1 MFSYAFTSVPYFLFD
16 LFTAVV
22 GIVALVR
29 GGRAPSGGGLVRTAG
44 VLLIL
49 AALVW
54 AGWRVYTTFILDFTL
69 LPPAYEPMMYAR
81 VIAGAVLWGIA
92 VVLILVALAGSGKAE
107 SEPSARQGAGPM
119 PPGPSG
125 PTGPP
130 GPPHGPHNPHN
141 PHGPQGPQGP
151 HGPMPPQQQPMPPG
165 PPGPSGPPPGPSG
178 PQPGPQHGPPG
189 GPR

>member
-1 MFSYAFTSVPYFLFD
+1 MISHAFSSVPYFLFD
-16 LFTAVV
+16 LFTIAV

-49 AALVW
+49 DTLLI

-69 LPPAYEPMMYAR
+69 LPPAYEPMVYAR

-92 VVLILVALAGSGKAE
+92 VVLLLVALAGSGKAE
-107 SEPSARQGAGPM
+107 SEPSAHQGAGPM
-119 PPGPSG
+119 PPGPPG

-130 GPPHGPHNPHN
+130 GPPHGPHNPH
-141 PHGPQGPQGP
+141 GPQGP

-165 PPGPSGPPPGPSG
+165 PPGPSGPQPGP
-178 PQPGPQHGPPG
+178 QHGPQHGPPG